1 MESIGSGE
9 TIQPQHILTVDLE
22 DWHDSFADLDPR
34 VASSLPT
41 RARHG
46 VDPLLKILQE
56 TGDQATFFVLGDLA
70 ERAPEVIREIAAAG
84 HEIACHGM
92 RHRPLHELS
101 RTSFREDIREAKALL
116 ENLVG
121 QEVEGYRAPWWSIT
135 RKSLHLL
142 EVIAEEGFS
151 YDSSIFPAPYNGF
164 YGIGGACLQPHRIR
178 FPSGQELLEIPPA
191 VMHWRGLRVP
201 YGGGIY
207 WRLLP
212 QRFVL
217 SQLKSQTAIGARS
230 VLYIH
235 PWELDRDQP
244 VIDVGLTD
252 SLIHYTNMRAADS
265 MLRSVVA
272 AHTVGTIR
280 DCILAEPP
288 PALQLSFRSDPGG
301 GTLVEERTGASHQK
315 LSVII
320 PVYSE
325 PNCLEDV
332 LDRVLA
338 VQIPLEKEVV
348 VVVDARLSDST
359 RQMLGARESSGATRI
374 LQVSEVDFGKG
385 AAIRMGLTCAT
396 GDLVLIQDAHLE
408 LDPAEYPKLLQ
419 PVLAGEADVVYGTRD
434 FWNAEGSQ
442 RTTKLANLFLSS
454 LTSVLF
460 QAHIADMETAYKLFR
475 RPVLDRIRL
484 GSDGLDFEPEI
495 TAKVLRLRYRV
506 VQVPITYTPRSGK
519 GRRRTRWKEGFRAA
533 AALVRYRL
541 EPRSEWVKDSDAA
554 QRRWAEE

>member
-1 MESIGSGE
+1 
-9 TIQPQHILTVDLE
+9 
-22 DWHDSFADLDPR
+22 
-34 VASSLPT
+34 
-41 RARHG
+41 

-56 TGDQATFFVLGDLA
+56 TGNQATFFVLGDLA

-92 RHRPLHELS
+92 RHRPLHELD
-101 RTSFREDIREAKALL
+101 RTSFRADIRQAKALL
-116 ENLVG
+116 EDLTG
-121 QEVEGYRAPWWSIT
+121 QEVVGYRAPWWSIT
-135 RKSLHLL
+135 SKSLHLL

-191 VMHWRGLRVP
+191 VMNWHGLRIP

-207 WRLLP
+207 WRLMP
-212 QRFVL
+212 KRFVL
-217 SQLKSQTAIGARS
+217 SQLKSQTVLGARS

-252 SLIHYTNMRAADS
+252 SLIHYTNMRAAGS

-288 PALQLSFRSDPGG
+288 PALQRSFRSDPGG
-301 GTLVEERTGASHQK
+301 AALVEERIDAPHQK

-320 PVYSE
+320 PVYTE
-325 PNCLEDV
+325 PNSLVEV
-332 LDRVLA
+332 LDRVLD

-359 RQMLGARESSGATRI
+359 RKILAHRQSSGGTSVV
-374 LQVSEVDFGKG
+374 QVSQVGVGKG
-385 AAIRMGLTCAT
+385 TAIQMGLTAAT
-396 GDLVLIQDAHLE
+396 GDLVLLQDADLE

-434 FWNAEGSQ
+434 FWNAQGSQ
-442 RTTKLANLFLSS
+442 RTTKLANLFLSN

-460 QAHIADMETAYKLFR
+460 QAHIADMETACKLFR

-484 GSDGLDFEPEI
+484 GSDDFDFEPEI
-495 TAKVLRLRYRV
+495 TAKVLRLQYRLA
-506 VQVPITYTPRSGK
+506 QVPITYTPNAKYGGPK
-519 GRRRTRWKEGFRAA
+519 PGWKDGLRAA
-533 AALVRYRL
+533 TALVRFRL
-541 EPRSEWVKDSDAA
+541 APRSAWVKDSDAA
-554 QRRWAEE
+554 PRRWSEE